1 MEYEFNSINF
11 FSLWGFIW
19 FILFYLKMT
28 DFNPSILYIF
38 LFIPIVYLISNV
50 ILHQKNDK
58 NKVFILICFFITDI
72 FPIIYLILNNRVVL
86 QFKSFILAIILLLIY
101 LIYMKNNRIDINK
114 VYAYF
119 VFNKKYIN

>member
-1 MEYEFNSINF
+1 MEYEFQSINF

-19 FILFYLKMT
+19 FLLFYFKLI

-38 LFIPIVYLISNV
+38 LFFPILYLVSNV
-50 ILHQKNDK
+50 ILHKKNNK

-72 FPIIYLILNNRVVL
+72 FPIIYLILNNKVVL

-101 LIYMKNNRIDINK
+101 LVRMKKNGIDINK
-114 VYAYF
+114 IYAHF